1 MAVLASNFLVP
12 NATFIVE
19 LVAFLLT
26 VGFLGRYVL
35 PALNRMMEERQ
46 NTIRK
51 ALEDAEEARRRADE
65 TEVEYKQALEEARA
79 QSRQMVDEAN
89 RLAEELRAQ
98 ARERGDQEYQRILSR
113 AEGDIRA
120 ATQQAAEQLRG
131 QVGELVVL
139 VVERVIGQTM
149 DAEAQRALID
159 RTIAEAER
167 EVGSQAAE
175 AR

>member
-1 MAVLASNFLVP
+1 MVLASNFLVP

-19 LVAFLLT
+19 LIAFLL
-26 VGFLGRYVL
+26 VLGALARWVL
-35 PALNRMMEERQ
+35 PPLNRMMEERQ

-79 QSRQMVDEAN
+79 QARQLVDEAN
-89 RLAEELRAQ
+89 RLGEELRSQ
-98 ARERGDQEYQRILSR
+98 ARERGEQEYQRVLSR
-113 AEGDIRA
+113 ATADIQS

-139 VVERVIGQTM
+139 VVERVIGQVM
-149 DAEAQRALID
+149 DDQAQRALID

-167 EVGSQAAE
+167 EAGIGGGAT
-175 AR
+175 R